1 MKPQQMSPYI
11 IHLQHCISTILWK
24 SICAITQNIS
34 NFCQNNKERINK
46 KTPMRGLWS
55 NLHKAFTRVKST
67 QEGKALP
74 YQNKNANN
82 GSTITKLSIQTG

>member
-1 MKPQQMSPYI
+1 
-11 IHLQHCISTILWK
+11 
-24 SICAITQNIS
+24 
-34 NFCQNNKERINK
+34 
-46 KTPMRGLWS
+46 MRGLWS